1 MKKFF
6 LYASAVAAMLFAG
19 SCHKE
24 ALKPASDGEVSV
36 RFSLELPKAETKAM
50 SQAETT
56 DIVYYEIWN
65 SDWTKQLYP
74 VDNQAL
80 ASVPV
85 VGKKATVELTLIA
98 DQTYNFIFW
107 AQNEN
112 CGAYNVNE
120 LKNVGV
126 DYAVI
131 GAEGNQDKFDAF
143 YAVKTINAAGAVNET
158 ITLYRPFAQLNFG
171 ADTMMTDLGDV
182 NVGMTYITVD
192 RLATVFNT
200 LTGLG
205 ENVIEEP
212 VTFVAEGIATDEIL
226 VTNGQNYTWVAMD
239 YMLMMDDADVVEVAA
254 SFNVNMDDPVE
265 HLIANVPLKK
275 NYRTNI
281 VGDLFTTDAILNIIL
296 DPAFLKPDEDITVG
310 VAEEPEF
317 DAATN
322 TWSIK
327 TAGNV
332 LWLAIQPDNFAAG
345 KTISFDADIDMMG
358 QGITPIM
365 ASSAST
371 KNTQVLGN
379 GHKVYNFI
387 VKQDGKAAAGLFGTV
402 KGNIT
407 DLHVEKATVNAEYMA
422 GALVGYIYG
431 SVQGCSV
438 KNSKVTSVPYVV
450 NGGFDGGNHAGGL
463 IGYTGESNKSIYTH
477 SGNLVDNVEVRAY
490 RNVAA
495 AIGTIQSGVI
505 VKENTVRNSK
515 VVLDQ
520 VTNFYG
526 NEEPNAGKLGGRIFA
541 TAQLYDN
548 TVENVTI
555 ETILPE
561 WTMVNGVKTLA
572 LDGNAYLYDGQ
583 VLCETISFTED
594 YVVDGNGAT
603 VTFVPDGAEDMTTYT
618 AFSSSAKNN
627 VVVKNITFKGEYYFM
642 TAGYHDAAVKSEK
655 EKQFYT
661 TFENVNFI
669 DVKVAPVQIAQA
681 LFCDGVTVLNNCNIY
696 GTQLSSYSASAVAV
710 YDVATFNYSHT
721 TINGGKY
728 GVVGNTKGWV
738 QATLVIDGAEIET
751 VENYYLARPYAA
763 SRPDAETR
771 GLYIKAGSKIKT
783 VNTCG
788 TSSTSQWTQLHIEA
802 GAEVE
807 TLTFDAN
814 ALANIHFTSEKIKI
828 ADGTVGKVVANG
840 TEMTLAEF
848 KAAYNL

>member
-19 SCHKE
+19 SCQKE

-65 SDWTKQLYP
+65 SDWTRQLYP

-112 CGAYNVNE
+112 CGAYNVNK

-205 ENVIEEP
+205 EKVIEEP

-541 TAQLYDN
+541 TAQLSDN

-583 VLCETISFTED
+583 VLCETINFTED

-603 VTFVPDGAEDMTTYT
+603 VTFIPDGAEDMTTYT

-669 DVKVAPVQIAQA
+669 DVKVAPAQIGQA

-696 GTQLSSYSASAVAV
+696 GTQLSSYSASTVVV

-728 GVVGNTKGWV
+728 GVVGNTKGWP
-738 QATLVIDGAEIET
+738 QATLVINGAEIET

-783 VNTCG
+783 VNTYG

-814 ALANIHFTSEKIKI
+814 ALTNVRFTSEKIKI